1 MTFSSFNIVYDAGVI
16 GPAWS
21 LEDALEIAGDLV
33 MSGFQ
38 VSLITQGADI
48 ILDIDELDTRLLDIQ
63 MPQAS
68 FEALQ
73 RPRGEVGWM
82 LLE

>member
-1 MTFSSFNIVYDAGVI
+1 
-16 GPAWS
+16 
-21 LEDALEIAGDLV
+21 

>member
-1 MTFSSFNIVYDAGVI
+1 MFKHGSILSGKTRLKRVSSQ
-16 GPAWS
+16 WHS
-21 LEDALEIAGDLV
+21 TAGDLV